1 MTSSIKSIFM
11 KNLLLGI
18 FLLFITTNTFSQTS
32 NSETVLFAQSMIQVD
47 NAEEMMALETEMRS
61 NPYIKVIRLDYN
73 TQRCFILTQNLDE
86 LSEENFISWFNQ
98 YSDKVR
104 CIQIGRQGIYV
115 VKPYPFEG
123 CEK

>member
-1 MTSSIKSIFM
+1 M
-11 KNLLLGI
+11 KNFLVGI

-32 NSETVLFAQSMIQVD
+32 NTEIVLFAQSMIEVD
-47 NAEEMMALETEMRS
+47 SPEEMRVLETEMRS

-73 TQRCFILTQNLDE
+73 TQRSFILTQNLDE

-104 CIQIGRQGIYV
+104 CIQIGRQGIDV
-115 VKPYPFEG
+115 VKPFPFDG

>member
-1 MTSSIKSIFM
+1 M

-47 NAEEMMALETEMRS
+47 NAEEMLTLETEMRS
-61 NPYIKVIRLDYN
+61 NPYIKVIRLDYS

-104 CIQIGRQGIYV
+104 CIQIGRQGIDV